1 MIIRSKSKFVIA
13 LSNAPRTCLTLKSD
27 ISDLY
32 KHRPFLR
39 QRLQSI
45 SVLSSQINLEDNGM
59 LRQAIYRF
67 PSHEVTAS
75 AMKVIAADKSKKS
88 SPTVLSKVT
97 VSAVSDTSSRCQN
110 LGGNTKVSEN
120 ASKAL
125 EVQKSPPTVLCGV
138 TVSAVKANSSWH
150 TQKIIFIESE

>member
-1 MIIRSKSKFVIA
+1 MIIRSKIKFVIA
-13 LSNAPRTCLTLKSD
+13 LLNIPKTPRTCLTLKSD

-88 SPTVLSKVT
+88 SPTILSEVA
-97 VSAVSDTSSRCQN
+97 VSALSNTSSRCQN
-110 LGGNTKVSEN
+110 LGGNAKVFEN
-120 ASKAL
+120 APKAL
-125 EVQKSPPTVLCGV
+125 EVRNFPLTVLCRV
-138 TVSAVKANSSWH
+138 TVSTVKANSS
-150 TQKIIFIESE
+150 

>member
-1 MIIRSKSKFVIA
+1 MIIRSKSKFDIA
-13 LSNAPRTCLTLKSD
+13 LLNVPKTPRTCLTPKSD
-27 ISDLY
+27 IFDLY

-39 QRLQSI
+39 QRLQSV

-88 SPTVLSKVT
+88 SPTILSKVT

-125 EVQKSPPTVLCGV
+125 EVNDSCKFILI
-138 TVSAVKANSSWH
+138 SSLL
-150 TQKIIFIESE
+150 